1 MRGYKRIKAVAAALL
16 AGCMMA
22 AAFGGT
28 AVGASNLSEVDQAA
42 VDAKQSEIEA
52 AQQEQ
57 EKIKSSISDLEA
69 IVAELQNQKDDLST
83 YIESVD
89 ASISD
94 LENKISA
101 YESLISEKEEELAE
115 REAELEAALAQEQEQ
130 YESMCQRIQYMYETD
145 TYGYLEIILG
155 AGTFADMLNW
165 AEYVEKLTTYDYETL
180 QLYILQCEYIELV
193 KEQLTEEQETLEA
206 AQEALAEEQESL
218 ASIKA
223 QKQQD
228 LAAYQSDINSTEA
241 EITDL
246 EGDLEYETS
255 LIEQL
260 EAEIEQI
267 TSSYSYDGGVFC
279 WPCPSYTAISSDYGW
294 RTDPIDGSTSF
305 HNGVD
310 MAAAEGS
317 SILAAY
323 DGTVVAAS
331 YNWSMGNYV
340 TINHGNGLYTIYMHA
355 SKLYVSEGDNVSKG
369 DLIAAVGATGRV
381 TGAHLHFT
389 VRLDGAYVSP
399 WSYLTG

>member
-1 MRGYKRIKAVAAALL
+1 MAAL
-16 AGCMMA
+16 AAICMMM
-22 AAFGGT
+22 AAFGGSMTVTVT
-28 AVGASNLSEVDQAA
+28 ATDLSDVDQAA
-42 VDAKQSEIEA
+42 VDAKQEAIAA
-52 AQQEQ
+52 AQQIQ
-57 EKIKSSISDLEA
+57 ESIKNSISDLEA
-69 IVAELQNQKDDLST
+69 IVAALQSKKSDLST

-94 LENKISA
+94 LESKISG
-101 YESLISEKEEELAE
+101 YEATIAQL
-115 REAELEAALAQEQEQ
+115 EAELAARKTELDTALEQAQEQ
-130 YESMCQRIQYMYETD
+130 YAAMCQRIQYMYETD
-145 TYGYLEIILG
+145 TASYLEIILG
-155 AGTFADMLNW
+155 AGSFADMLNR
-165 AEYVEKLTTYDYETL
+165 AEYAEQLTTYDYEML
-180 QLYILQCEYIELV
+180 QTYILQCEYIELI
-193 KEQLTEEQETLEA
+193 KEQLQEEQATLQTAKEALEA
-206 AQEALAEEQESL
+206 EELSL
-218 ASIKA
+218 ASLKA

-228 LAAYQSDINSTEA
+228 LASYQSDISSTQA
-241 EITDL
+241 EISDL

-260 EAEIEQI
+260 EKEIEQI
-267 TSSYSYDGGVFC
+267 TSAYSYDGGLFC
-279 WPCPSYTAISSDYGW
+279 WPCPDYIAISSDYGW

-310 MAAAEGS
+310 MAASEGS
-317 SILAAY
+317 DILAAY

-399 WSYLTG
+399 WPYLTG

>member
-1 MRGYKRIKAVAAALL
+1 MRGCGSIKAALAALL
-16 AGCMMA
+16 TVCMLA
-22 AAFGGT
+22 AISGST
-28 AVGASNLSEVDQAA
+28 AVNATNLSDVDQAA
-42 VDAKQSEIEA
+42 VDAKQQEIEE

-57 EKIKSSISDLEA
+57 ESIKNSISSLES
-69 IVAELQNQKDDLST
+69 IVEALQSEKDDLSA

-89 ASISD
+89 ASISE
-94 LENKISA
+94 LESKISG
-101 YESLISEKEEELAE
+101 YESLIAEKEAELAE
-115 REAELEAALAQEQEQ
+115 REAELADALLQEQEQ

-145 TYGYLEIILG
+145 TSSYLEIILG
-155 AGTFADMLNW
+155 AGTFSDMLNW
-165 AEYVEKLTTYDYETL
+165 AEYVEQLTSYDYEML
-180 QLYILQCEYIELV
+180 QDYILQREYIELV
-193 KEQLTEEQETLEA
+193 KEQLLEEQETLQA
-206 AQEALAEEQESL
+206 AKDALEAEEESL
-218 ASIKA
+218 ASLKA

-228 LAAYQSDINSTEA
+228 LAAYQSDISAAEA
-241 EITDL
+241 EISDL

-267 TSSYSYDGGVFC
+267 TSAYSYDGGVFC

>member
-1 MRGYKRIKAVAAALL
+1 MRGYRRVKLAVASLL
-16 AGCMMA
+16 AVCMLVS
-22 AAFGGT
+22 AFGSD
-28 AVGASNLSEVDQAA
+28 AVRATNLSEVDQAA

-57 EKIKSSISDLEA
+57 ENIKNSISSLEA
-69 IVAELQNQKDDLST
+69 IVADLQSQKEDLSS

-89 ASISD
+89 ASISE
-94 LENKISA
+94 LEDKISS
-101 YESLISEKEEELAE
+101 YESLIAQKEEEIAE
-115 REAELEAALAQEQEQ
+115 REAELEAALLQEQEQ
-130 YESMCQRIQYMYETD
+130 YEDMCERIQYMYETD
-145 TYGYLEIILG
+145 TASYLEIILG
-155 AGTFADMLNW
+155 AGNFADMLNW
-165 AEYVEKLTTYDYETL
+165 AEYVEQLTSYDYETL

-193 KEQLTEEQETLEA
+193 KEQLSEEQETLEA
-206 AQEALAEEQESL
+206 AKEALEAEEESL
-218 ASIKA
+218 ASLKA
-223 QKQQD
+223 QKEQD
-228 LAAYQSDINSTEA
+228 ILAYQSDINSTEA
-241 EITDL
+241 EISGL
-246 EGDLEYETS
+246 EGDLEYETA

-260 EAEIEQI
+260 ESEIEQI
-267 TSSYSYDGGVFC
+267 TSSYSYDGGMFC